1 MSSMESLQGAHSVQV
16 VMMDKTGT
24 LTSGT
29 PAVTDVIAAGVG
41 VDSLLATSSVHPFEP
56 GDAHR
61 RPGAEPVHL
70 RIA

>member
-1 MSSMESLQGAHSVQV
+1 MESLHGAHSVQV

-29 PAVTDVIAAGVG
+29 PVVTDGIGAGVG
-41 VDSLLATSSVHPFEP
+41 EDSILATSSVHPFEP

-70 RIA
+70 RSA